1 MEFRLRT
8 ICIEGLLGG
17 QVQVLMSYETCYVLS
32 LSSSS
37 SGPSEHF
44 FPLQRY
50 PKMPTFIISL
60 LFKIGKND
68 GGIEITGVCVKC
80 TSFPSLPLLGL

>member
-1 MEFRLRT
+1 MEFRLRK

-17 QVQVLMSYETCYVLS
+17 QVQVLMPYETRYVLF

-37 SGPSEHF
+37 SGPFWTCF

-50 PKMPTFIISL
+50 PKDVNFYNIS
-60 LFKIGKND
+60 FVQD
-68 GGIEITGVCVKC
+68 WQE
-80 TSFPSLPLLGL
+80 